1 MVADDPMS
9 DASAQRPVTRRS
21 DAAAP
26 SDEAEQSWFGRVLAR
41 LGLAGG
47 PDLRDT
53 IEEALQAEEAAAETF
68 TAQERSML
76 LNILRFDE
84 LRIEDVMVPR
94 ADVIAIDEQSPLSEL
109 LSVFQQAGHSRLP
122 VYRETLDDPQGMV
135 HIKDL
140 MAWIMAQ
147 SARPKRRAKRRQPS
161 DTSAEQPAAEEASPT
176 ADIKLQTVDLSQSV
190 AAAGILREVLFV
202 PPSMAV
208 LDLLLR
214 MQATHIHLA
223 LVVDEYGGTDGL
235 VSIEDLVEEIVGEIE
250 DEHDVNGEPL
260 LKEDPERGLIADAR
274 APIADLEAHLGQP
287 LLSGDRDE
295 DVDTLGGLV
304 FTILGRVPVRGEL
317 VPHANGIEFEVL
329 DADARRIK
337 KLLIHKE
344 RKPAGSDKAPASGPA
359 RDGGR

>member
-1 MVADDPMS
+1 M
-9 DASAQRPVTRRS
+9 
-21 DAAAP
+21 
-26 SDEAEQSWFGRVLAR
+26 
-41 LGLAGG
+41 
-47 PDLRDT
+47 
-53 IEEALQAEEAAAETF
+53 
-68 TAQERSML
+68 
-76 LNILRFDE
+76 
-84 LRIEDVMVPR
+84 
-94 ADVIAIDEQSPLSEL
+94 
-109 LSVFQQAGHSRLP
+109 FQQAGHSRIP

-140 MAWIMAQ
+140 VAWIMAQ
-147 SARPKRRAKRRQPS
+147 SARAEPKGKR
-161 DTSAEQPAAEEASPT
+161 PAAAGKTAEEAAET
-176 ADIKLQTVDLSQSV
+176 ASIELQAVDLSLSV
-190 AAAGILREVLFV
+190 AAAGIQREVLFV

-250 DEHDVNGEPL
+250 DEHDVNDEPL

-287 LLSGDRDE
+287 LLSTGRDE

-329 DADARRIK
+329 DADPRRIK
-337 KLLIHKE
+337 KLLVHKG
-344 RKPAGSDKAPASGPA
+344 RKPAKAKPGSASAPA
-359 RDGGR
+359 RDGP

>member
-1 MVADDPMS
+1 MVADDPTS
-9 DASAQRPVTRRS
+9 EASASRSAARRS
-21 DAAAP
+21 ETTAQP
-26 SDEAEQSWFGRVLAR
+26 GEAEQSWLGRVMAR
-41 LGLAGG
+41 LGLADG

-53 IEEALQAEEAAAETF
+53 IEEALQAEESATETF

-94 ADVIAIDEQSPLSEL
+94 ADVIAIDEQEPLNEL
-109 LSVFQQAGHSRLP
+109 LRMFQQAGHSRVP

-140 MAWIMAQ
+140 VAWIMAQ
-147 SARPKRRAKRRQPS
+147 SARAEPKGMC
-161 DTSAEQPAAEEASPT
+161 PAAAGKPAEEAAET
-176 ADIKLQTVDLSQSV
+176 ASIELQAVDLSLSV
-190 AAAGILREVLFV
+190 AAAGIQREVLFV

-250 DEHDVNGEPL
+250 DEHDVNDEPL

-274 APIADLEAHLGQP
+274 APIADLEAHLGRP
-287 LLSGDRDE
+287 LLSTGRDE

-329 DADARRIK
+329 DADPRRIK
-337 KLLIHKE
+337 KLLVHKG
-344 RKPAGSDKAPASGPA
+344 RKPAKAKPGSASAPA
-359 RDGGR
+359 RDGP